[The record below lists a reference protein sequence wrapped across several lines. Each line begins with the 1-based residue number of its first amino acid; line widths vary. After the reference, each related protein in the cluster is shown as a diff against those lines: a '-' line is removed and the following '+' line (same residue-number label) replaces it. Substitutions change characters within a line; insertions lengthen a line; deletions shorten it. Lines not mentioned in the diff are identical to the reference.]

1 MVGAKSHA
9 FQPEPTSK
17 MSIQRN
23 LSRAGAAAATLVL
36 LAACGDSTGPRS
48 ARQVSVSFA
57 SNAPVLAAA
66 GIAADVLVSDGTNS
80 IVITSVQLVMK
91 EVELQTQA
99 QDDACDS
106 SGPGTACNHDE
117 VEMGPFLVDLPLT
130 GGTQSAMSMAIPAGT
145 YHEIEFK
152 LDAPDD
158 DSAADRTFRAAHPD
172 FNNISVKVTGTYNG
186 APFTYTARVEAELE
200 MEFSQGM
207 TIAEGSNV
215 TVNVDVSRWFRNGST
230 VIDPRTAGSGGQN
243 ESIVRSNIVASF
255 EAFEDD
261 DRDGDDDNIVSR

>member
-1 MVGAKSHA
+1 
-9 FQPEPTSK
+9 
-17 MSIQRN
+17 MSIHRN
-23 LSRAGAAAATLVL
+23 ISLAGAAAATLL
-36 LAACGDSTGPRS
+36 LAACGDSTGPRT

-57 SNAPVLAAA
+57 TNAPVLAAA
-66 GIAADVLVSDGTNS
+66 GIAADVLVSDGTNAL
-80 IVITSVQLVMK
+80 VITSVQLVLK

-106 SGPGTACNHDE
+106 SGPGNPCDEDE
-117 VEMGPFLVDLPLT
+117 VELGPFLIDLPLN
-130 GGTQSAMSMAIPAGT
+130 GGTESALSMTIPAGT
-145 YHEIEFK
+145 YHEIEFEM
-152 LDAPDD
+152 DAADD
-158 DSAADRTFRAAHPD
+158 DTAEDLAFRAAHPE
-172 FNNISVKVTGTYNG
+172 FSNLSVKVTGTYNG

-200 MEFSQGM
+200 MEFSQGVV
-207 TIAEGSNV
+207 IAEGSNV

-261 DRDGDDDNIVSR
+261 DRDGDDDSGDSR